1 MQETDRKT
9 DNISLLKNFIHNWE
23 CEGWSFD
30 MATHEKGE
38 HPFDIFDITDDRSG
52 ALHTTAVKNTI
63 VYVNETDGKDEIP
76 SISSFHDPEGA
87 VHYYLGKLHIC
98 RSANVALMT
107 HNALTLLFSCRS
119 HPKGHKEED
128 HGVLRIPANGDP
140 VELKVRIDV
149 LFPPDTLP
157 EGYSFLEPI
166 LNSTGVLLAY
176 LQD

>member
-1 MQETDRKT
+1 
-9 DNISLLKNFIHNWE
+9 
-23 CEGWSFD
+23 

-107 HNALTLLFSCRS
+107 HNALTLRF
-119 HPKGHKEED
+119 PA
-128 HGVLRIPANGDP
+128 VL
-140 VELKVRIDV
+140 VLKATKRKITA
-149 LFPPDTLP
+149 FCGFLP
-157 EGYSFLEPI
+157 MVTRWNLR
-166 LNSTGVLLAY
+166 
-176 LQD
+176 